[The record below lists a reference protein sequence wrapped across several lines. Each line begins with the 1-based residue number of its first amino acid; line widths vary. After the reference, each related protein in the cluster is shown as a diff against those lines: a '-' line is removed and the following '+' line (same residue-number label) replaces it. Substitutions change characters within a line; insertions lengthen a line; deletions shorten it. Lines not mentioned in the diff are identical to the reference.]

1 MMAVKQQSQSLP
13 TFSDYAAALTSSRK
27 LKEEILVEEQAVQVL
42 DQRAT
47 YLGVTLPQGDTR
59 VQLILTAAQLS
70 RQKIR
75 HLVSGH
81 QKVVCMCTTNRS
93 ILAGGRKRK
102 CGYEGGEGGPFRG
115 RTLCKGSR
123 FGAEDIQ
130 RSEGGLFWRTFVG
143 NHVQWTLKDIHK
155 KETLISQSWRT
166 PRYCALL
173 HSTSLNS
180 TVQR

>member
-1 MMAVKQQSQSLP
+1 MMAVKQQQSQSLP

-27 LKEEILVEEQAVQVL
+27 LKEILVEEQAVQVL

-59 VQLILTAAQLS
+59 VQLILTAAQL
-70 RQKIR
+70 RRKKNR

-93 ILAGGRKRK
+93 ILSGGRNRK
-102 CGYEGGEGGPFRG
+102 CGYEGGKGVPFRG

-123 FGAEDIQ
+123 FGADTAF
-130 RSEGGLFWRTFVG
+130 LF
-143 NHVQWTLKDIHK
+143 
-155 KETLISQSWRT
+155 
-166 PRYCALL
+166 LL
-173 HSTSLNS
+173 QENIPSFLCN
-180 TVQR
+180 